1 MAIAPSPVAEA
12 TRLTDRGRTF
22 PAANTAG
29 MFVPASSGG
38 RSGGQPAGTGRGR
51 RPGNLASPPPP
62 RLSTFPQSR
71 LSTRMY
77 RAEQRLCSNPPQ
89 TYAQIVIL
97 AGRKAAGGQKVKM
110 SRRRKPVISRY
121 TPSRGV
127 GRR

>member
-1 MAIAPSPVAEA
+1 MAPSAVAEA

-22 PAANTAG
+22 PAANTPG

-38 RSGGQPAGTGRGR
+38 RSGGQPTGGQPAGTGRGR
-51 RPGNLASPPPP
+51 RPGNLASSPPP

-77 RAEQRLCSNPPQ
+77 GAEQRLCSNPPQ

-97 AGRKAAGGQKVKM
+97 AGRKAAGGQ
-110 SRRRKPVISRY
+110 
-121 TPSRGV
+121 
-127 GRR
+127 